1 MIQFLPLYSTNQ
13 IHNTLICN
21 DDSFAVCA
29 VGISPMRSAP
39 NDAAEIVSQILFGE
53 PVRIIELN
61 ENWTK
66 IQTEVDKYDGIV
78 DPKQL
83 FPLDEKDYLKWLDNF
98 EYLPNMNININTPIG
113 KQFISRGSFVG
124 KGLNFKIGNYAFELS
139 EKITNAKTNSLWN
152 ISQDYLNTPYLWGG
166 KSSFGIDCSGLI
178 QVIFRLHN
186 IELPRDV
193 SEQVKLG
200 QEIAYDNKE
209 EGDLAFFYNA
219 NNKITHV
226 GIIGP
231 KSTVIHASGYVRNDD
246 FTPNGI
252 WNLERHLLTHNL
264 ACIKRII

>member
-1 MIQFLPLYSTNQ
+1 M
-13 IHNTLICN
+13 
-21 DDSFAVCA
+21 
-29 VGISPMRSAP
+29 
-39 NDAAEIVSQILFGE
+39 
-53 PVRIIELN
+53 
-61 ENWTK
+61 
-66 IQTEVDKYDGIV
+66 
-78 DPKQL
+78 
-83 FPLDEKDYLKWLDNF
+83 
-98 EYLPNMNININTPIG
+98 
-113 KQFISRGSFVG
+113 G

-193 SEQVKLG
+193 SQQVKLG

-252 WNLERHLLTHNL
+252 WNLERHLLTHKL
-264 ACIKRII
+264 ACIKRIT

>member
-1 MIQFLPLYSTNQ
+1 
-13 IHNTLICN
+13 
-21 DDSFAVCA
+21 
-29 VGISPMRSAP
+29 MRSAP

-66 IQTEVDKYDGIV
+66 IQTEVDKYDGVV

-83 FPLDEKDYLKWLDNF
+83 VPLHENDYLKWLDNF

-113 KQFISRGSFVG
+113 KQLISRGSFVG
-124 KGLNFKIGNYAFELS
+124 KDLNFNIGNYAFELS
-139 EKITNAKTNSLWN
+139 ENKTSARANSLWN
-152 ISQDYLNTPYLWGG
+152 TSKDYLTTPYLWGG

-178 QVIFRLHN
+178 QVVFRLHDV
-186 IELPRDV
+186 ELPRDV
-193 SEQVKLG
+193 SQQVKLG
-200 QEIAYDNKE
+200 QEIGYDDKK

-219 NNKITHV
+219 NNKVTHV

-231 KSTVIHASGYVRNDD
+231 KSTVIHASGYVRNDEL
-246 FTPNGI
+246 TVNGI
-252 WNLERHLLTHNL
+252 WNLERRLLTHKL